1 MRSST
6 FFDKEG
12 RPSFN
17 ILQHQASTKHSVFVC
32 AFDLLAY
39 RKRDVRG
46 LPLQRRRELL
56 NVLLANASD
65 PIRISAVFRDSPK
78 DLIRALRKR
87 AWRV

>member
-1 MRSST
+1 MMVTLSYREMWSST

-17 ILQHQASTKHSVFVC
+17 ILQHQASTKHSVFFY

-56 NVLLANASD
+56 NVLL
-65 PIRISAVFRDSPK
+65 
-78 DLIRALRKR
+78 LT
-87 AWRV
+87 RVIPSGSQRFFATAQKI